1 MESRIEDCM
10 CRFFLVYQEAEVDIY
25 LPSFDRV
32 VVLPERENHEAE
44 IDAYMPGAVHPKPPL
59 VVAHV

>member
-1 MESRIEDCM
+1 M

-25 LPSFDRV
+25 LPSFDGV

-59 VVAHV
+59 VVAQV